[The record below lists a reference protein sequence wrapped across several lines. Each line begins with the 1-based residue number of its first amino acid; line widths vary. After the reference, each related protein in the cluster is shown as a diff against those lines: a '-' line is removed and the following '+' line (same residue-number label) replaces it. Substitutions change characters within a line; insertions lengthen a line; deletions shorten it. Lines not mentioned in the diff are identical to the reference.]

1 MRCLH
6 CGSKTENERRR
17 KWKMEVK
24 MEDSLG
30 WNLGRMRI
38 QGLFSLKSHYIQ
50 FEKRAS
56 DGDTVESL
64 DSYGI

>member
-1 MRCLH
+1 MEEE
-6 CGSKTENERRR
+6 ENG
-17 KWKMEVK
+17 KWKPEVK

-38 QGLFSLKSHYIQ
+38 QGLFSLKSHYTI